1 MQVTV
6 ETVMGYLYNQI
17 GEGRIRRS
25 DILFAIDAETRSATE
40 QLKREKTEWPR
51 WEFWREVQQRYPAV
65 HPDDAW
71 IYFGLNNP
79 EVYLSD
85 MYAWLY
91 ILERFFHTYIRI
103 TLEKGHGAEWWRK
116 GIPENIRAEC
126 AAALERDPE
135 PAAEPY
141 CYTNFVH
148 LKEIIE
154 KRWDIFSKLLPTGPA
169 SDRKRFLAG
178 LNRLNLI
185 RNRVMHAAKGVA
197 PSEQDFRYLREF
209 ADFADVLHWI

>member
-1 MQVTV
+1 MDIIRTVDLGATNTGPGPRRHQAASLLVSGLSPARIAEQMHVTV

-51 WEFWREVQQRYPAV
+51 WEFCCEVQQRYPAV

-71 IYFGLNNP
+71 IYFGLNDP

-91 ILERFFHTYIRI
+91 ILERFFHT
-103 TLEKGHGAEWWRK
+103 
-116 GIPENIRAEC
+116 
-126 AAALERDPE
+126 
-135 PAAEPY
+135 
-141 CYTNFVH
+141 
-148 LKEIIE
+148 
-154 KRWDIFSKLLPTGPA
+154 
-169 SDRKRFLAG
+169 
-178 LNRLNLI
+178 
-185 RNRVMHAAKGVA
+185 
-197 PSEQDFRYLREF
+197 
-209 ADFADVLHWI
+209 